1 MNLTS
6 KRMLQF
12 LTVCAG
18 ACALTASAQTT
29 WVSDN
34 FEAEGDGYSNGVPGM
49 AAATYKMAVWGA
61 QNQYTNVSWFA
72 TSGEDASIITNISN
86 SSYAL
91 DSRPITGSATANILQ
106 LNTEGQTLSRYVSLV
121 ETNAETGQM
130 GPTSV
135 SFGSAPVY
143 VDTMIQF
150 TPSEDAP
157 SIETGVKIAVWVD
170 VNSNLVVNHRFT
182 DGNSFFVTNSIFTA
196 LGTISPD
203 SWHRLTIKLS
213 KPSSWGG
220 GITAFELWLDG
231 NQLSHANGAVNT
243 ETYTGGT
250 WFFPLN
256 NDPNLSQ
263 VSFQGTGAVDEL
275 VVTDITPTHNTTGL
289 LLTLAFND
297 DVLNVF
303 VDSAAVTNGEQ
314 IASGSEVTMYTI
326 DWYQLNSITG
336 TGITTN
342 LVSGTIGG
350 NMSTNAVV
358 EITADE
364 AGRTATI
371 NVGQFTGTIPT
382 GLPGAYATVPADKLS
397 AWAVNSGLSI
407 NQVVANASD
416 YLDNYLLNV
425 DETTTATLKITSI
438 VYDAGTETA
447 TITVGATSD
456 AEAVDFTSIN
466 GELVVWTSD
475 NLVDWGEP
483 ITYPFTIQ
491 STTPTSVEIDVPKL
505 AGKFIKARVE

>member
-121 ETNAETGQM
+121 ETNSETGQM
-130 GPTSV
+130 GPSYVTFGETSK
-135 SFGSAPVY
+135 VY
-143 VDTMIQF
+143 VDTLIQF

-157 SIETGVKIAVWVD
+157 SIEDGVKIAVWVD
-170 VNSNLVVNHRFT
+170 VNSNLVVRHNT
-182 DGNSFFVTNSIFTA
+182 SGGLPTNSVFTA
-196 LGTISPD
+196 QGTINPAD
-203 SWHRLTIKLS
+203 WHRLTI
-213 KPSSWGG
+213 
-220 GITAFELWLDG
+220 ELGVPTGMYDPAAQIWLDG
-231 NQLSHANGAVNT
+231 TLLQHANGFT
-243 ETYTGGT
+243 TTPSSPGPYFGTLIGGQT
-250 WFFPLN
+250 LT
-256 NDPNLSQ
+256 Q

-275 VVTDITPTHNTTGL
+275 VVTDISPTHNTTGL

-358 EITADE
+358 EITAAE
-364 AGRTATI
+364 AGLTATI
-371 NVGQFTGTIPT
+371 NAGQYTGTIPT